1 MHVQRIMAAAPIST
15 VSNKTQTQ
23 KPEAQNVTAP
33 FEANSS
39 KASQIARNYFMASQM
54 VNPAFTGFP
63 CSTSNFRV
71 KELEDMPC
79 TCCGRPMMTN
89 KQIDDFTLKASKA
102 SGEGLNQILEDHMK
116 YFRAE
121 EKAIV
126 HYIQKQLK
134 GDYPDADLTS
144 AISRTNP
151 SARQILRDEQADVL
165 RRTSEISK
173 ELLGENNPVQN
184 ACERELNTTF
194 ATDKAKNRQKN
205 KAGSG
210 AGANFDRTNF
220 LTTLVKLEHNKGIEH
235 EKMHHIL
242 DVAVQLPESEKII
255 DKMLTQY
262 GKGNSNERFAHRLI
276 QKAVVTAEHIHPKS
290 KGGPNATNNYMGECQ
305 ECNGSRGNMSYEEW
319 MKRYPNMPDNIQVH
333 ADAVTEEIIK
343 GKIGGNYDDY
353 PVDLKA
359 AVESETEGKVVLT
372 VKNPEEIEKAR
383 EERGLTKPEADA
395 KEKANASGAYQGS
408 YHGNPA
414 LEGSSKKTSSTGTT
428 TNSTEKPQQTT
439 TNNTTKSGKSHKGHK
454 GGKRHHI
461 VQFPSQMT
469 QAEEIQEEVA

>member
-1 MHVQRIMAAAPIST
+1 MHVQRIFAATPVAMMATS
-15 VSNKTQTQ
+15 Q
-23 KPEAQNVTAP
+23 KLQPKNQEETKNVTNP

-39 KASQIARNYFMASQM
+39 RASQIARNYFMGSQM

-89 KQIDDFTLKASKA
+89 KQINDFSMQAGKAA
-102 SGEGLNQILEDHMK
+102 GPELNQILDDHMD

-134 GDYPDADLTS
+134 DMPDATLTT
-144 AISRTNP
+144 AITRKG
-151 SARQILRDEQADVL
+151 ADAGQILKDEQIDVIK
-165 RRTSEISK
+165 RTSEKSK

-184 ACERELNTTF
+184 VCERELKTTF
-194 ATDKAKNRQKN
+194 GVAADRKRPKST
-205 KAGSG
+205 G
-210 AGANFDRTNF
+210 NFNRTNF
-220 LTTLVKLEHNKGIEH
+220 LANIVDLEQKKGIKH
-235 EKMHHIL
+235 ENIHKIL

-255 DKMLTQY
+255 SKMITTY
-262 GKGNSNERFAHRLI
+262 GYGSSDEKFAHRLI

-290 KGGPNATNNYMGECQ
+290 KGGPNATDNYMGECQ

-319 MKRYPNMPDNIQVH
+319 MKKYPNMPDNIQVH

-372 VKNPEEIEKAR
+372 VKNPEQINKAR
-383 EERGLTKPEADA
+383 EERGLTRPEADA
-395 KEKANASGAYQGS
+395 KEKANAAGAYQGS
-408 YHGNPA
+408 YHG
-414 LEGSSKKTSSTGTT
+414 
-428 TNSTEKPQQTT
+428 PQQTQ
-439 TNNTTKSGKSHKGHK
+439 KSGKS
-454 GGKRHHI
+454 GKKHHI
-461 VQFPSQMT
+461 VRTPEMPQT
-469 QAEEIQEEVA
+469 QEVKKEEKAA